1 MSTGENDL
9 LAQERHRLII
19 LELESKGQVT
29 VVELKS
35 LLQVSL
41 DTVRRDLE
49 RLELEGK
56 LQRVHGGAVSKREE
70 LATNQTFFKSKITQ
84 NERKQEVA
92 MHAVELVKEYQAV
105 TLNAGTTN
113 IEVAKRLA
121 ARFEKLT
128 VITNSLRVADILAQ
142 KKGFTV
148 IVPGGYLNH
157 EEFSLYGRSIEEEIM
172 NFNIDIAFISIN
184 AISLE
189 KGLTDFRQGEAEV
202 INAMLKSA
210 RRKVVV
216 ADSSKFETV
225 SYLNICGLDQIDTIV
240 TDSYM
245 DDTLLDMYKKHN
257 ISIINAGSS

>member
-1 MSTGENDL
+1 M
-9 LAQERHRLII
+9 LAPERHRLIL

-49 RLELEGK
+49 RLEQEDK

-70 LATNQTFFKSKITQ
+70 IATNQAFFKRKVTH
-84 NERKQEVA
+84 NERKQELA
-92 MHAVELVKEYQAV
+92 MYAVELVKEYQAIS
-105 TLNAGTTN
+105 LNAGTTN

-121 ARFEKLT
+121 ARFDKLT
-128 VITNSLRVADILAQ
+128 IITNSLRIADILAQ

-148 IVPGGYLNH
+148 IIPGGYLNH
-157 EEFSLYGRSIEEEIM
+157 EEFSLYGRAIEEEIM
-172 NFNIDIAFISIN
+172 NFNTDLALISIN

-189 KGLTDFRQGEAEV
+189 KGLTDFRQGETEV
-202 INAMLKSA
+202 INAMLKGA
-210 RRKVVV
+210 KRKIVV

-225 SYLNICGLDQIDTIV
+225 SYLNICGLDQIDAIV
-240 TDSYM
+240 TDSNM
-245 DDTLLDMYKKHN
+245 DSGLLDLYKKHHV
-257 ISIINAGSS
+257 SIINAG

>member
-1 MSTGENDL
+1 M
-9 LAQERHRLII
+9 LAPERHRLIL

-49 RLELEGK
+49 QLEQEDK
-56 LQRVHGGAVSKREE
+56 IRRVHGGAVSKRED
-70 LATNQTFFKSKITQ
+70 AVTNQAFFKRTISQ
-84 NERKQEVA
+84 NGRKQELA
-92 MHAVELVKEYQAV
+92 MYAVELVKEYQAIS
-105 TLNAGTTN
+105 LNAGTTN

-121 ARFEKLT
+121 ARFDKLT
-128 VITNSLRVADILAQ
+128 VITNSLRIAEIFAQ

-148 IVPGGYLNH
+148 IIPGGYLDH
-157 EEFSLYGRSIEEEIM
+157 EEFSLYGRSMVEEIM
-172 NFNIDIAFISIN
+172 NFNIDLAFISIN
-184 AISLE
+184 AISLK

-210 RRKVVV
+210 TRKVVV

-225 SYLNICGLDQIDTIV
+225 SYLNICGLDQIDLIV
-240 TDSYM
+240 TDSLM
-245 DDTLLDMYKKHN
+245 DKDLFDNYKKHN
-257 ISIINAGSS
+257 ISIINASLS

>member
-1 MSTGENDL
+1 M
-9 LAQERHRLII
+9 LAPERHRLIL

-49 RLELEGK
+49 RLEQEDK
-56 LQRVHGGAVSKREE
+56 IKRVHGGAVSKREDV
-70 LATNQTFFKSKITQ
+70 ATNQAFFKRKITQ
-84 NERKQEVA
+84 NERKQELA
-92 MHAVELVKEYQAV
+92 MYAVELVKEYQAV
-105 TLNAGTTN
+105 SLNAGTTN

-128 VITNSLRVADILAQ
+128 VITNSLRIADILAQ

-148 IVPGGYLNH
+148 IIPGGYLNH

-172 NFNIDIAFISIN
+172 NFNIDLAFISIN

-210 RRKVVV
+210 KRKVVV

-225 SYLNICGLDQIDTIV
+225 SYLNISGLDQIDSIV
-240 TDSYM
+240 TDSLM
-245 DDTLLDMYKKHN
+245 DSGLLETYKKHN
-257 ISIINAGSS
+257 ISIINASLS